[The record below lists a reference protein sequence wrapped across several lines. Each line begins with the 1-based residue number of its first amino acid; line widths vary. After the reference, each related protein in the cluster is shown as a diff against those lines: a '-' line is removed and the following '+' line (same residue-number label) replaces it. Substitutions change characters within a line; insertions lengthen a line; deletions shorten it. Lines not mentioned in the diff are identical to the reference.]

1 MNKNTIT
8 ALVLMLL
15 VIAGFTYFSQPSK
28 EQLVRQQQVQD
39 SIAAVQKKQQ
49 QANATAEATKDS
61 SATSATDSSATF
73 TAPHNAQNV
82 VLKNKVL
89 KLTFSTKGGTMT
101 EGELLQYKDQQQHNV
116 KLFNAKD
123 ASLAFLID
131 GKSENINT
139 SELYFAPMN
148 VTDSTVTMRLQ
159 TKQGYI
165 DFNYALLGNTYMVN
179 FTVQAHGMEGFFSST
194 TNTMNIRWND
204 HIRQQEKGFKFENYR
219 SSLTYK
225 KKGSSSDFLNPSSE
239 KEETLKDPLDWIAF
253 KNQFFSWVFIAGN
266 DFTQAHIHS
275 VPEENEEA
283 GYLKKYDAAAQTFF
297 DPSGKQPTQMQ
308 FFIGPNNY
316 RLLQNMNQY
325 SVNQKDI
332 ELEELVYL
340 GWPLFKWINRW
351 FTIYVFDWLTGIG
364 LNMGIVLLLITILLK
379 VITYPAML
387 KSYLSSVK
395 MKVLRPKM
403 DEISKKYPNPDDNM
417 KKQQEMMGLY
427 SQYGVSPMGGC
438 LPMLIQTPVWIA
450 MFNFIPNAIE
460 LRGQSFLW
468 SNDLSAYDD
477 LISWSTHLPLIGNHL
492 SLFCLLFCATNVIN
506 TVISMKQQQN
516 MPGQQEQMKMM
527 KYMFYIMPV
536 VFFFVFNDY
545 SSGLSY
551 YYFVS
556 GLLSILLMWYMRK
569 TINEKKILAKL
580 EENYKKYKADPQK
593 RGGFMARMAA
603 LQEQQKEMMEQ
614 QKKQRN
620 KR

>member
-15 VIAGFTYFSQPSK
+15 VIAGFTYFSQPSQ
-28 EQLVRQQQVQD
+28 EQLARQQQVQD
-39 SIAAVQKKQQ
+39 SIAAAQKQQ
-49 QANATAEATKDS
+49 QAEAKAQAQKA
-61 SATSATDSSATF
+61 SASAANDSSATF
-73 TAPHNAQNV
+73 NAPRKAQDI

-101 EGELLQYKDQQQHNV
+101 EGELLGYKNQQGQNV
-116 KLFNAKD
+116 KLFNPKD

-131 GKSENINT
+131 GKTENINT
-139 SELYFAPMN
+139 SDLYFVPMN
-148 VTDSTVTMRLQ
+148 VTDSTVTMRLPA
-159 TKQGYI
+159 KQGYI
-165 DFNYALLGNTYMVN
+165 DFNYVLKGDTYMVD
-179 FTVQAHGMEGFFSST
+179 FTVQSHGMDGFFPST
-194 TNTMNIRWND
+194 TNVMNIRWND

-225 KKGSSSDFLNPSSE
+225 KKGGSSDFLNPSSE
-239 KEETLKDPLDWIAF
+239 KEESLKDPIDWIAF

-266 DFTQAHIHS
+266 DFNQVNVHS
-275 VPEENEEA
+275 VPEENEDA
-283 GYLKKYDAAAQTFF
+283 GYLKKYDASAQTYF
-297 DPSGKQPTQMQ
+297 DPTGKQPTQMQ

-316 RLLQNMNQY
+316 RLLQSMNQY
-325 SVNQKDI
+325 SVNNKDL

-364 LNMGIVLLLITILLK
+364 LNMGIVLLLITVLLK
-379 VITYPAML
+379 VITYPATL

-403 DEISKKYPNPDDNM
+403 DEITKKYPNPDDNM
-417 KKQQEMMGLY
+417 KKQQEMMSLY

-438 LPMLIQTPVWIA
+438 LPMLIQMPIWIA

-468 SNDLSAYDD
+468 AKDLSSYDD
-477 LISWSTHLPLIGNHL
+477 LISWNAHLPLIGNHL

-506 TVISMKQQQN
+506 TVISMRQQQN

-551 YYFVS
+551 YYFMS
-556 GLLSILLMWYMRK
+556 GLISILLMWYMRK
-569 TINEKKILAKL
+569 TTNEKKILEKL
-580 EENYKKYKADPQK
+580 EDNYKKYKADPQK

-620 KR
+620 NR

>member
-15 VIAGFTYFSQPSK
+15 VIAGFTYFSQPSQ
-28 EQLVRQQQVQD
+28 EELARQQQARD
-39 SIAAVQKKQQ
+39 SIAAAQKQQ
-49 QANATAEATKDS
+49 AQAKAQTSKDS
-61 SATSATDSSATF
+61 AANATDSSATF
-73 TAPHNAQNV
+73 MAPRQASNI

-101 EGELLQYKDQQQHNV
+101 EAELLDYKNQQQQNV
-116 KLFNAKD
+116 KLFNSKD

-131 GKSENINT
+131 GKTENINT
-139 SELYFAPMN
+139 SELYFTPVN

-159 TKQGYI
+159 AKQGYI
-165 DFNYALLGNTYMVN
+165 DFNYALKGNTYMVD
-179 FTVQAHGMEGFFSST
+179 FTVRSHGMEGFFPST
-194 TNTMNIRWND
+194 TNVMNIRWND

-225 KKGSSSDFLNPSSE
+225 KKGGSSDFLNPSAE
-239 KEETLKDPLDWIAF
+239 KEESLKDPIDWIAF

-266 DFTQAHIHS
+266 DFNQVHVHS
-275 VPEENEEA
+275 VAEENEDA
-283 GYLKKYDAAAQTFF
+283 GYLKKYDATAQTFF

-325 SVNQKDI
+325 SVNHKDI

-364 LNMGIVLLLITILLK
+364 LNMGIVLLLITVLLK

-403 DEISKKYPNPDDNM
+403 DEINKKYPNPDDNM
-417 KKQQEMMGLY
+417 KKQQEMMSLY

-438 LPMLIQTPVWIA
+438 VPMLIQMPIWIA

-468 SNDLSAYDD
+468 AKDLSSYDD
-477 LISWSTHLPLIGNHL
+477 LISWNMHLPLIGNHL

-506 TVISMKQQQN
+506 TIISMKQQQN

-551 YYFVS
+551 YYFIS

-569 TINEKKILAKL
+569 TTDEKKILAKL

-614 QKKQRN
+614 QKKLRN
-620 KR
+620 KK